1 MVVVSLADL
10 MLTVPIPPSHGE
22 VMVLQAVVPTRNVP
36 MESVSTHTVITT
48 LIALPLLPTVVKLET
63 ALIAVPLVL
72 AKLLLDSLVE
82 LELESTREMVLIRPN
97 HNLLVV
103 LTNPTAMEP
112 LVSVLTTVPRTP
124 TVPTHASPSARRTE
138 VAVLSVLMTITVHSL
153 EPLTITTEHRTL
165 MAVSSLGDLPKPRT
179 PLVIL
184 DSTCADLMLP
194 VWLTRIARVPV
205 LLLVMPP
212 KKSALNALLMTT
224 AVVPLLLAH
233 LAKHVLPA
241 QPMLTVVTSSVLAE
255 NVTNV

>member
-36 MESVSTHTVITT
+36 MESVSIHTVITT

-63 ALIAVPLVL
+63 ASIAVPLVL
-72 AKLLLDSLVE
+72 AKLSLDSLVE
-82 LELESTREMVLIRPN
+82 LELESTKVMVLTRPS

-103 LTNPTAMEP
+103 RTNLTVMEP
-112 LVSVLTTVPRTP
+112 LVFVSTTVPRTP
-124 TVPTHASPSARRTE
+124 TVLTLVSPSARRTE
-138 VAVLSVLMTITVHSL
+138 AAVLSVLRTITVLSL
-153 EPLTITTEHRTL
+153 EPPTNTMEHRML
-165 MAVSSLGDLPKPRT
+165 MVDSSPGDLPKP
-179 PLVIL
+179 PSPSAIL
-184 DSTCADLMLP
+184 DSTCADLLSFALLM
-194 VWLTRIARVPV
+194 RIATLPA

-212 KKSALNALLMTT
+212 KRSVSNVSPMTT